1 MAGCLVADLTESEW
15 RNCNHPATIG
25 RVVAISV
32 HRATRLQFPC
42 PGLHS
47 CDTNQRMAAGVCAS
61 DAQSLDLSPEAAS
74 SRATLT
80 CLGYAQATERVP
92 SRQPPGWWIVR
103 VGHVPCPV
111 RSLSGRVRVSPLPVQ
126 EGGAWRAKGAWR
138 HSRSRRATYPYSRF
152 VSLTKP

>member
-1 MAGCLVADLTESEW
+1 MAIPPLSRTHLTSEPSEASEGQDEKKKIWPKAASPSSASWVEPSVMAGCLVADLTESEW

-80 CLGYAQATERVP
+80 CLGYAK
-92 SRQPPGWWIVR
+92 
-103 VGHVPCPV
+103 
-111 RSLSGRVRVSPLPVQ
+111 GR
-126 EGGAWRAKGAWR
+126 G
-138 HSRSRRATYPYSRF
+138 
-152 VSLTKP
+152 

>member
-32 HRATRLQFPC
+32 HRANRLQFPC

-61 DAQSLDLSPEAAS
+61 DAQSLDPSPGAAS

-80 CLGYAQATERVP
+80 CLGYAQATERFP
-92 SRQPPGWWIVR
+92 SHLITPQLGERDQT
-103 VGHVPCPV
+103 
-111 RSLSGRVRVSPLPVQ
+111 S
-126 EGGAWRAKGAWR
+126 
-138 HSRSRRATYPYSRF
+138 
-152 VSLTKP
+152 